1 MGGVTG
7 SEFWKTTLALLN
19 VLFISLS
26 AGLLVSALSRDPQ
39 KAMGGTLRLLFILIA
54 GGPIVDTLGNP
65 GGGSFL
71 PRFSLLSP
79 VYAFVKASAWGH
91 PPFWLSMLMSNLCG
105 LMMLLLA
112 CWLVPRTWQERGAGA
127 PVLGSRGYAWK
138 YGGRGRR
145 ARLRRLLDLNPILW
159 LNCRERWQRLG
170 IWTLTVAM
178 LSTFVGMAL
187 IVSREILSV
196 WWFCSYLYVLLLY
209 LWMASQAGRFF
220 VDARR
225 NGVMELLLISPLGGR
240 EIVLGQSRALWRLF
254 GVPVALLV
262 ATQVLSAG
270 FSHEST
276 WRALAHREP
285 GMAEIILSV
294 ATAIVSGISIVA
306 NLLALSWYGM
316 WSGMTSKN
324 ARLASLK
331 TLLVA
336 QVAPWLG
343 IYVAS
348 WIAAGVIMVSL
359 SVATAA
365 PSTMAITTPLIYSA
379 VSAALSVGKDACFI
393 IWARKKLF
401 SSFHE
406 QMLRNLIPA
415 RVVRV
420 PTAPRPVPAQP
431 IITAQRR

>member
-1 MGGVTG
+1 
-7 SEFWKTTLALLN
+7 
-19 VLFISLS
+19 
-26 AGLLVSALSRDPQ
+26 
-39 KAMGGTLRLLFILIA
+39 
-54 GGPIVDTLGNP
+54 
-65 GGGSFL
+65 
-71 PRFSLLSP
+71 
-79 VYAFVKASAWGH
+79 
-91 PPFWLSMLMSNLCG
+91 
-105 LMMLLLA
+105 
-112 CWLVPRTWQERGAGA
+112 
-127 PVLGSRGYAWK
+127 
-138 YGGRGRR
+138 
-145 ARLRRLLDLNPILW
+145 
-159 LNCRERWQRLG
+159 
-170 IWTLTVAM
+170 
-178 LSTFVGMAL
+178 
-187 IVSREILSV
+187 
-196 WWFCSYLYVLLLY
+196 
-209 LWMASQAGRFF
+209 
-220 VDARR
+220 
-225 NGVMELLLISPLGGR
+225 
-240 EIVLGQSRALWRLF
+240 
-254 GVPVALLV
+254 
-262 ATQVLSAG
+262 
-270 FSHEST
+270 
-276 WRALAHREP
+276 
-285 GMAEIILSV
+285 MAEIILSV

-420 PTAPRPVPAQP
+420 PTAPRPVPAPP